1 MTDTATLIAALR
13 ILVREIQS
21 DDGIAN
27 SCIAEAADR
36 IEQLD
41 TMATEVLRAS
51 HHGDQHFIQ
60 CLTYSDPGTTRLR
73 LAIVAMAD
81 YLREQP

>member
-13 ILVREIQS
+13 ILAREIQS
-21 DDGIAN
+21 DDGVAN

-41 TMATEVLRAS
+41 TLATEVCRAS
-51 HHGDQHFIQ
+51 HHGDQQFIQ
-60 CLTYSDPGTTRLR
+60 CLTYSDPRTTRLR
-73 LAIVAMAD
+73 LAIVALAD
-81 YLREQP
+81 FLREQP

>member
-1 MTDTATLIAALR
+1 MTDTTTLIAALR
-13 ILVREIQS
+13 ILTRDIQS
-21 DDGIAN
+21 DDGVAN

-41 TMATEVLRAS
+41 ALATEILRAS

-60 CLTYSDPGTTRLR
+60 CLTGDDERTTRLR
-73 LAIVAMAD
+73 LAIVAMSD
-81 YLREQP
+81 YLREV